1 MRRLDGIT
9 NSIDMSL
16 SKLQELVTDREAWH
30 AAILG
35 AAKSQTQLSD
45 WTELIYIYIYMCSPS
60 GSPVNISTCQRSI
73 LIPAVGRSPG
83 KVNGNPLP
91 YSCLENPMDRGA
103 WQTSQRGHKE
113 SVTTQEQNSSNKYI
127 HIYILY
133 VYIFFFVL
141 LYYWLLWPVGHSP
154 LCYTVNPHCLSI
166 LYMGVCIC

>member
-1 MRRLDGIT
+1 MVGWHHQLNGHEFEPALGVGDGQGSLACCNPWGCKESDTTERL
-9 NSIDMSL
+9 NR
-16 SKLQELVTDREAWH
+16 TD
-30 AAILG
+30 
-35 AAKSQTQLSD
+35 
-45 WTELIYIYIYMCSPS
+45 IYIYIYMCSPS

-141 LYYWLLWPVGHSP
+141 LYYWLL
-154 LCYTVNPHCLSI
+154 
-166 LYMGVCIC
+166 